1 MVHRLVAVRFLCGNV
16 CVVSGLGGAWVS
28 GGAVVPSRC
37 FLWWSGV
44 SLCACG
50 LIAWGAGLF
59 CGVGGPLF
67 VGGCLELGRWREL
80 NP

>member
-1 MVHRLVAVRFLCGNV
+1 MVVGI
-16 CVVSGLGGAWVS
+16 SGGTWAG

-44 SLCACG
+44 SLCACC

-67 VGGCLELGRWREL
+67 VGGCLGLGLWRFPWVSGL
-80 NP
+80 GGDFG